1 MFTESCAQVSGEFMP
16 VLVSLSQ
23 CVQGSLHKCLLLPGT
38 CFPISAI
45 AVLLTLG
52 VLSVMVGA
60 G

>member
-1 MFTESCAQVSGEFMP
+1 MP